1 MGEQIRAHTS
11 GGSEEGRSP
20 GSRKEVVVLTVGEV
34 AVLTVLARVTTGLV
48 VLAVGDVNRSGARS
62 LIEGAQAPGSVA
74 GGGST
79 RG

>member
-1 MGEQIRAHTS
+1 
-11 GGSEEGRSP
+11 
-20 GSRKEVVVLTVGEV
+20 VLTVGEV
-34 AVLTVLARVTTGLV
+34 AVLTVLARVTTGLA

-62 LIEGAQAPGSVA
+62 LVEGAQAPVSVA